1 MTLSQLLT
9 PDLILPMSACSSKDE
24 LITALVD
31 RVYSTGRELPLPSND
46 ILKSIHIREEIGGT
60 LLPSGLSVPHARLR
74 DYDGFIIAVGI
85 PAAPLLGDGAKTPG
99 PGRGGVPLCMMALMI
114 SSQSGGPHYLTSLAA
129 LTKISRDAEYFSRL
143 CTAETPEAF
152 ISMLRER
159 DTELA

>member
-9 PDLILPMSACSSKDE
+9 PDLILPMSACASKDE

-31 RVYSTGRELPLPSND
+31 RVYSTGGAPPLPMND
-46 ILKSIHIREEIGGT
+46 VLKSIHMREEIGGT

-85 PAAPLLGDGAKTPG
+85 PASPLSAEGIQIRL
-99 PGRGGVPLCMMALMI
+99 MSLMI

-159 DTELA
+159 DTELV